1 MRISDA
7 LIPSLDLVQ
16 RTLAVDISY
25 TISRMKV
32 LERIPGNPID
42 IAYRWIDEAAVAL
55 MSRLPA
61 FSRVVGLRAS
71 ARQLHSDAR
80 PAGQS
85 LLLDITGHRSG
96 APVWLLPVSGRRRLD
111 L

>member
-1 MRISDA
+1 VRISDA

-61 FSRVVGLRAS
+61 FFSRRRS
-71 ARQLHSDAR
+71 ARGAR
-80 PAGQS
+80 AP
-85 LLLDITGHRSG
+85 HR
-96 APVWLLPVSGRRRLD
+96 APCAVVSRAWHQANL
-111 L
+111 